1 MSVKTLTEA
10 TGMKKLSKV
19 FLSVI
24 TLGAVAC
31 SSGAFAAC
39 GGNTPAEHT
48 HNWGGWTEKAAANCT
63 AAKVEERNCLDES
76 CPGNGHEER
85 SVGEPLGHAF
95 GDWDFTPPSL
105 EAAGGADK
113 TCTRDGCTGTLHVD
127 LPKLGGE
134 GYVKGE
140 DSATCAGGGM
150 QKYTFKHSEG
160 DIVFNVATPAKAH
173 TFGNWTV
180 LSAPTD
186 KDTGFARAVCSGDGC
201 KQTKLE
207 MLPVLTDESI
217 ESGYYTKRRVEATG
231 AARGK
236 WVYTVTKPV
245 ADEKFG
251 GVQLEADLVDL
262 PLLVYG
268 DNTVEL
274 TAYENQVCEF
284 VSETEQTYSI
294 TVPEGVIVNL
304 DDEDI
309 ITGTG
314 TYANF
319 DAPAGEKIKFY
330 ITSDVSGTVTVV
342 IGDAIDET
350 VKIKN
355 EETKEL
361 NLPANGG
368 NSENMFVLTADDG
381 IAEGKYTFSIT
392 SVGTTP
398 FCYFAVAGAD
408 ETLTFDE
415 LKSSK
420 GVMFIGSESAVKE
433 TAKYTC
439 SKLNN
444 FNQIAITVNVKAG
457 DKIYFAT
464 NSGTGAILEVSMR
477 KV

>member
-1 MSVKTLTEA
+1 MTKT
-10 TGMKKLSKV
+10 V
-19 FLSVI
+19 RV
-24 TLGAVAC
+24 
-31 SSGAFAAC
+31 
-39 GGNTPAEHT
+39 
-48 HNWGGWTEKAAANCT
+48 
-63 AAKVEERNCLDES
+63 
-76 CPGNGHEER
+76 
-85 SVGEPLGHAF
+85 
-95 GDWDFTPPSL
+95 
-105 EAAGGADK
+105 
-113 TCTRDGCTGTLHVD
+113 
-127 LPKLGGE
+127 
-134 GYVKGE
+134 
-140 DSATCAGGGM
+140 
-150 QKYTFKHSEG
+150 
-160 DIVFNVATPAKAH
+160 
-173 TFGNWTV
+173 
-180 LSAPTD
+180 TD
-186 KDTGFARAVCSGDGC
+186 
-201 KQTKLE
+201 
-207 MLPVLTDESI
+207 
-217 ESGYYTKRRVEATG
+217 
-231 AARGK
+231 
-236 WVYTVTKPV
+236 
-245 ADEKFG
+245 
-251 GVQLEADLVDL
+251 
-262 PLLVYG
+262 
-268 DNTVEL
+268 
-274 TAYENQVCEF
+274 
-284 VSETEQTYSI
+284 
-294 TVPEGVIVNL
+294 
-304 DDEDI
+304 
-309 ITGTG
+309 TG